1 MQYDFTLLAGEA
13 KQYEVKGRFIK
24 YKSGLG
30 MIRVRMSKGGY
41 VDLLPGQGVN
51 HVDYENFII
60 TDKSGAGNTGVVLA
74 GDYAFQ
80 DDRITGTVDVVD
92 GGKSRTLANTAFQ
105 GTTAGLSNAG
115 EYPHAQLWN
124 PVSSTKRLIVK
135 QVFMSSTVQQQ
146 VALVF
151 HNAALTSLTAT
162 AQSKLA
168 NAASS
173 VAETRSQSS
182 ATLLGIGAGFVAPYL
197 AASGNMV
204 VTFTEPIILLPG
216 WGLVLRGGV
225 VASQINAAF
234 EFIEE
239 LL

>member
-1 MQYDFTLLAGEA
+1 MQYDFTLLAGES
-13 KQYEVKGRFIK
+13 KQNEVKGKFIK

-51 HVDYENFII
+51 NVDYENFII
-60 TDKSGAGNTGVVLA
+60 TDKSGAANTGVVLA
-74 GDYAFQ
+74 GNYDFR

-92 GGKSRTLANTAFQ
+92 GGKTRTLANIAFQ
-105 GTTAGLSNAG
+105 GTTAGNSAAG

-124 PVSSTKRLIVK
+124 PPASTKRLIVK
-135 QVFMSSTVQQQ
+135 QVFMSSTQAQQ

-151 HNAALTSLTAT
+151 YNVALAGFSANS
-162 AQSKLA
+162 QSKLA
-168 NAASS
+168 NAAASIT
-173 VAETRSQSS
+173 ETRSMSS
-182 ATLLGIGAGFVAPYL
+182 PTLLGIGAGFVAPYL

-204 VTFTEPIILLPG
+204 VTFTEPIIVLPG
-216 WGLVLRGGV
+216 WGLVLRGGL
-225 VASQINAAF
+225 VASQINVAF